1 MKKKC
6 YFLLYKS
13 RYSQLMWVI
22 DVMDTPYEFEDFIK
36 EVKSEDEKYY
46 IVLKRVVDLDEE
58 LSYKRFTI
66 FNKTID
72 CIVLYETKLL

>member
-13 RYSQLMWVI
+13 RYSPLMWII
-22 DVMDTPYEFEDFIK
+22 DVMDTPYEFEDFLK

-46 IVLKRVVDLDEE
+46 IVLKRVVNLDEE

>member
-1 MKKKC
+1 
-6 YFLLYKS
+6 
-13 RYSQLMWVI
+13 MWVI

-72 CIVLYETKLL
+72 CIVLHETKFL